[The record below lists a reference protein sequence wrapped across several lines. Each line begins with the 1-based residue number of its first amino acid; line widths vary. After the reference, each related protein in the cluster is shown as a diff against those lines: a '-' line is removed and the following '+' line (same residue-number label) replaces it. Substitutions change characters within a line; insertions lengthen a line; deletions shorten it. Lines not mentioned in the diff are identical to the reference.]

1 MKPDLRP
8 LAVAM
13 LLALPARAE
22 PPLTVDTVI
31 AHAQAEPRTFTLTG
45 EVVAHETLS
54 AAFPTG
60 GRITEMRVSAGDRV
74 AKGATLAEV
83 NSVQQAQAVRAAKA
97 ALATAEAS
105 YAKTRDDSERQD
117 ALLERGAT
125 TRSARDAA
133 ADQLRAAEAL
143 VAQAQADLDRAKKAL
158 SDTVLL
164 APADAT
170 VTARKAEPGQVVGAA
185 QTVLELA
192 LGQSFD
198 AIFEVPEV
206 MLTHP
211 GKAPDVSLRRLNST
225 AVPFHGVV
233 REVSPLVDPRK
244 GTVKVTVRIVDPP
257 AGLGYGEAV
266 TGSVTMAGEDQIA
279 LPWSAMSA
287 TATGPAVWVVDPASH
302 AAHLRQIEVLRYE
315 TGKIVL
321 AGGVTEGEQV
331 VTLGSN
337 LLYPGRIVQP
347 MEVK

>member
-83 NSVQQAQAVRAAKA
+83 DSVQQAQAVRAAKA

-133 ADQLRAAEAL
+133 A
-143 VAQAQADLDRAKKAL
+143 
-158 SDTVLL
+158 
-164 APADAT
+164 
-170 VTARKAEPGQVVGAA
+170 
-185 QTVLELA
+185 
-192 LGQSFD
+192 
-198 AIFEVPEV
+198 
-206 MLTHP
+206 
-211 GKAPDVSLRRLNST
+211 
-225 AVPFHGVV
+225 
-233 REVSPLVDPRK
+233 
-244 GTVKVTVRIVDPP
+244 
-257 AGLGYGEAV
+257 
-266 TGSVTMAGEDQIA
+266 
-279 LPWSAMSA
+279 
-287 TATGPAVWVVDPASH
+287 
-302 AAHLRQIEVLRYE
+302 
-315 TGKIVL
+315 
-321 AGGVTEGEQV
+321 
-331 VTLGSN
+331 
-337 LLYPGRIVQP
+337 
-347 MEVK
+347 